1 MTLPFTVSA
10 LLYKFIISNGSYRS
24 ICSSVRDYLWV
35 MSSGMELVCYLSWLV
50 HFTQCLFVATAQER
64 QQASKWDLYP
74 EYCQSLPRCLP
85 SIVFQQWKHPRFT
98 EFFFYTNNLLLP
110 TWMFVRDFFFL
121 YPLKFRSLPQD
132 APKYRLRFINAAASQ
147 WDSSFCRL
155 DAFFSVAKF
164 STVTTWIIDFFFL
177 PFVLI
182 SCSFIC
188 YVSSL

>member
-110 TWMFVRDFFFL
+110 TWMFVRDFFFFIL
-121 YPLKFRSLPQD
+121 WNSDLFPRMCLNIGFVSLMPLLLSETLRSADWTL
-132 APKYRLRFINAAASQ
+132 
-147 WDSSFCRL
+147 
-155 DAFFSVAKF
+155 
-164 STVTTWIIDFFFL
+164 
-177 PFVLI
+177 
-182 SCSFIC
+182 
-188 YVSSL
+188 SLV